1 MELKNQD
8 KFICHLRNNNKS
20 IILDRD
26 LKSHPLK
33 LNLTEKSLLN
43 TTKNNKTTKI
53 FDDSY
58 NTDYRQ
64 QRKKLF
70 TKENENKKHYTEIKP
85 SIKLKNE
92 IEKEYK
98 IRVQKVS
105 KYEQFYNEP
114 AVKISNNKYNSL
126 YKTIDYNIKDEIK
139 PNYNPKVLP
148 HHKKNISFD
157 LNTTKENKLFSYLSK
172 PNDQKIT
179 NSKLILEYNLI
190 SKPKNESKKIFKKGI
205 SQISDNK
212 QGFYL
217 N

>member
-1 MELKNQD
+1 MILIFLQQLIN
-8 KFICHLRNNNKS
+8 KFINKQNTL
-20 IILDRD
+20 ILGT
-26 LKSHPLK
+26 S
-33 LNLTEKSLLN
+33 TTGSQILLN

-172 PNDQKIT
+172 PIVNKR
-179 NSKLILEYNLI
+179 NNL
-190 SKPKNESKKIFKKGI
+190 NRFAEGL
-205 SQISDNK
+205 D
-212 QGFYL
+212 
-217 N
+217 